1 MKIFKKLHLSVSC
14 LIVIQLVCFSNSAIA
29 QSYSQIKLDPKSVSW
44 SKLTFKVKNFSA
56 EVNTQV
62 QLESLPTAEVEA
74 ALIKSSQGVPINVS
88 RPESHKISVNRVVDS
103 IFSAPVTSSTQVWFN
118 PQDATALGR
127 VRLRVGKKDFK
138 KTYRFTDQGVF
149 RHRREPKDRQEVSKQ
164 PEQWT
169 DVRDTFYTH
178 NLEKL
183 GCPHVTERL
192 VLIYIISAAELSD
205 NMKPLSFCVFGRRQ
219 LFQIQL
225 KSDGLHSL
233 KVDYIEKKDQGEIR
247 RQGKVEA
254 LKIDLEIQPLPS
266 DLDED
271 EDFSFL
277 GFKEDIAIFIDPAS
291 NLPIQL
297 SGKLPKV
304 GNSTVKLRQ
313 VQLR

>member
-1 MKIFKKLHLSVSC
+1 MKISKKLLLSGSF
-14 LIVIQLVCFSNSAIA
+14 LMMIQLTYFSNSAIS
-29 QSYSQIKLDPKSVSW
+29 QSFSEIKLDPKRVSW
-44 SKLTFKVKNFSA
+44 SMLSYKVKNFSA
-56 EVNTQV
+56 EVVTQV

-88 RPESHKISVNRVVDS
+88 RPESHKISVHRVVDS
-103 IFSAPVTSSTQVWFN
+103 IFSSPVTSISQVWFN
-118 PQDATALGR
+118 PQDAAALGR

-138 KTYRFTDQGVF
+138 KIYRFTDRGVF

-183 GCPHVTERL
+183 GCPNITERL
-192 VLIYIISAAELSD
+192 VLIYIISAADLSE
-205 NMKPLSFCVFGRRQ
+205 NMPPLSFCVFGRRQ
-219 LFQIQL
+219 LFHIQF
-225 KSDGLHSL
+225 KPGGLHSL
-233 KVDYIEKKDQGEIR
+233 EVEYMEKKDQGEVR

-254 LKIDLEIQPLPS
+254 LKISLAIRPLPS

-277 GFKEDIAIFIDPAS
+277 GFEKDIAIFIDPVS
-291 NLPIQL
+291 RIPLQL
-297 SGKLPKV
+297 SGKIPKV
-304 GNSTVKLRQ
+304 GKETVKLHQ
-313 VQLR
+313 VQLK